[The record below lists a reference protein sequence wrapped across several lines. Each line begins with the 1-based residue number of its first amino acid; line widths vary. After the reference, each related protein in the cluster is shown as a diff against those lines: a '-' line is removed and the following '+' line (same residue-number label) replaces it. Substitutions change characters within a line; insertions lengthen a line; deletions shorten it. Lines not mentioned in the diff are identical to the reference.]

1 MSKLR
6 SIDRRLITIL
16 LIVFVQMVGASMILP
31 ILPIYARREFDMSPT
46 VITMLNTAFFAAQ
59 FLAGPLLG
67 RWSDRYGRIPV
78 LIISQIGTAASF
90 LMLAL
95 APGPAL
101 LFAARILDGI
111 TGGNI
116 IVAQAYVTDI
126 TPKEKRTEAL
136 GYIFAMFG
144 LGFIV
149 GPAVGG
155 LLVASV
161 GPRLPYVFAS
171 AAAILVVL
179 LTWRTLDETVTPEQR
194 EANRAFSR
202 SGQGK
207 LNVIFRSDGARILVY
222 IFTIAFV
229 GQFAFGLLQ
238 STYSLYGEEV
248 LFVGYTESQTA
259 LGIGLLLAVVGLT
272 QFLSQTFLLRRLLA
286 LFDEVWLVIA
296 GNVFRAAG
304 MIIYVIITTPWFGIF
319 SSVTFA
325 LGMALAMPPLQSMTT
340 KAVADEMRGGV
351 LGVYQSVI
359 SLATIISTF
368 VAGFLYSV
376 QPSVPFWI
384 GGVLSL
390 LAIVPALPL
399 ISYQRSRRE
408 AELALA
414 QPTSGDAPHQP
425 T

>member
-259 LGIGLLLAVVGLT
+259 LGIGLLLAAVGLT